1 MSEIELSIIGGV
13 DKNGER
19 EEVERLTLSSGEVVS
34 IVGPTGSGKTTLISD
49 IEQMSVGDTPT
60 RRRVLLNGRLQ
71 EAAVR
76 FDPRNKP
83 VAQLSQNMH
92 FLADMNVKEFL
103 LMHAKSRGKDASL
116 VTKVVEAAN
125 LLTGEAI
132 TMDGHLTTLSGGQS
146 RSLMAADIAIISD
159 SPIVL
164 IDEIENAGIRKKEA
178 LRLLAGR
185 GKIVVVVTHDP
196 LLALL
201 ASRRVIMAGGG
212 MRRVVRRTA
221 EEAEVCSRL
230 STIDDWL
237 LSLRETIRDGGVVN
251 PA

>member
-1 MSEIELSIIGGV
+1 MTDIELIILGGV
-13 DKNGER
+13 DKKGER
-19 EEVERLTLSSGEVVS
+19 EEVDRLTLGSGEVVS

-49 IEQMSVGDTPT
+49 IEQMSIGDTPT
-60 RRRVLLNGRLQ
+60 KRRVLLNGQ
-71 EAAVR
+71 MQGKEVR

-92 FLADMNVKEFL
+92 FLADMNVQEFL

-116 VTKVVEAAN
+116 VPKVVEAAN
-125 LLTGEAI
+125 LLTGEAV
-132 TMDGHLTTLSGGQS
+132 TMDCHLTALSGGQS

-178 LRLLAGR
+178 LRLLAGS

-201 ASRRVIMAGGG
+201 ASRRVIMAEGG
-212 MRRVVRRTA
+212 MRRVVHRSA
-221 EEAEVCSRL
+221 GEAAICSRL
-230 STIDDWL
+230 ATLDDWL

>member
-1 MSEIELSIIGGV
+1 MMDIELTVQGGV
-13 DKNGER
+13 DKKGEK
-19 EEVERLTLSSGEVVS
+19 EEVDRLTLGSGEVVS

-49 IEQMSVGDTPT
+49 IEQMSIGDTPT
-60 RRRVLLNGRLQ
+60 RRKVLLNGHMQ
-71 EAAVR
+71 GAEVR

-103 LMHAKSRGKDASL
+103 LMHAKSRGKDAAL
-116 VTKVVEAAN
+116 VPKVVEAAN

-132 TMDGHLTTLSGGQS
+132 TMGCHLTALSGGQS

-164 IDEIENAGIRKKEA
+164 IDEIENAGIRKREA
-178 LRLLAGR
+178 LRLLAGN

-201 ASRRVIMAGGG
+201 ASRRVIMSEGG

-221 EEAEVCSRL
+221 GEAEVCSRL
-230 STIDDWL
+230 ATIDDWL

>member
-1 MSEIELSIIGGV
+1 MMEIELTVLGGV
-13 DKNGER
+13 DRKSEK
-19 EEVERLTLSSGEVVS
+19 EEVDRLTLRSGEIVS

-49 IEQMSVGDTPT
+49 IEQMSIGDTPT
-60 RRRVLLNGRLQ
+60 RRRILLNGEPQ
-71 EAAVR
+71 SSGVR

-92 FLADMNVKEFL
+92 FLADMNVEEFL
-103 LMHAKSRGKDASL
+103 RMHAKSRGKDVSL
-116 VTKVVEAAN
+116 VPGVVEAAN
-125 LLTGEAI
+125 LLTGEAV
-132 TMDGHLTTLSGGQS
+132 TMSCHLTALSGGQS
-146 RSLMAADIAIISD
+146 RALMAADIAIISN

-178 LRLLAGR
+178 LNLLAGS

-201 ASRRVIMAGGG
+201 ASRRVIMAEGG

-221 EEAEVCSRL
+221 GEAEVCSRL
-230 STIDDWL
+230 AKIDEWL
-237 LSLRETIRDGGVVN
+237 LSLRETIRDGGAVSLV
-251 PA
+251 